1 MKKLLLNTLLLASF
15 TSAYAADFTAGG
27 DNPPWSLSLTQY
39 IGDEYEAEFSYA
51 HETRKIEIKT
61 SLFKQYHPT
70 FISYVGEASNGDEV
84 SVVAIK
90 KNCVRNGKTL
100 SHEVI
105 INDHFKGCGGKVVAS
120 TANRQNTQ
128 QKQKKAQQTQK
139 KSPPVN
145 PARAK
150 AKQLNT
156 KGYRLYKQGYLC
168 NAIPYFDRAR
178 KADRSYVL
186 AHYNLACSAS
196 LALATDCKDMDNGM
210 YELEQYGNIE
220 TIISA
225 LKTAT
230 KLDPKHKAKSKIDPD
245 LAYARKSYR
254 YWHEILGY
262 SAKNDAQFL
271 TMLKNME
278 WEDEGGSYYYAGYQ
292 GEPAALI
299 FKDNGKVLVRKARP
313 FDNSGY
319 QNPNKEYYSGKYRVH
334 NGKVTLTFSR
344 NGRRQVTR
352 GYLIGKEE
360 GFHGILLFKGAREAN
375 ILPAN
380 RFSFH
385 EPHIGE
391 AF

>member
-1 MKKLLLNTLLLASF
+1 MKKLLLNTLLLAGF
-15 TSAYAADFTAGG
+15 TSAYAADFTASG

-39 IGDEYEAEFSYA
+39 IGDEYEAAF
-51 HETRKIEIKT
+51 
-61 SLFKQYHPT
+61 
-70 FISYVGEASNGDEV
+70 SYVGETGKTEVSATVFKKYHPAFTRYLGKANNGDEI
-84 SVVAIK
+84 SVVVIK
-90 KNCVRNGKTL
+90 KDCVRNGKTL

-105 INDHFKGCGGKVVAS
+105 INELFEGCGGKVVAS
-120 TANRQNTQ
+120 TANRQT
-128 QKQKKAQQTQK
+128 AQQAQK
-139 KSPPVN
+139 KSPPVS

-150 AKQLNT
+150 AKRLNT

-178 KADRSYVL
+178 KVDKSYVL

-210 YELEQYGNIE
+210 NELEQYGDIE

-225 LKTAT
+225 LKIAT
-230 KLDPKHKAKSKIDPD
+230 KLDPKHKVKSKIDPD

-262 SAKNDAQFL
+262 STKNNAQFL

-278 WEDEGGSYYYAGYQ
+278 WEDEGASYYYVGYK

-313 FDNSGY
+313 FDDSGY

-344 NGRRQVTR
+344 NGRQQVTT
-352 GYLIGKEE
+352 GYLIAKEE